1 MMVKSQR
8 WLKLTFSCL
17 HVRCAFILQLRSLL
31 HPPASDFKWVF
42 LCPVCTWIKW
52 SELGREVGIEEQL
65 FFPIFCCSLKL
76 WTIMLQNLC
85 SALPMSF
92 HRLFWLRNENK
103 WRCRPAAATLNT
115 ASSIPIWKKSIRHH
129 SERLHRS
136 CSTITAVDPQIGLR
150 FLNAFKSDNLTPNS
164 RAWLIYKG
172 RLKQRNLSL
181 NVFSCQTASYSTD
194 KLPLKGLDT

>member
-1 MMVKSQR
+1 MWGVHSFCSWSLNYTRQPVILNEFFMSCVHINQMVRIGKRSR
-8 WLKLTFSCL
+8 DRRATFFSIC
-17 HVRCAFILQLRSLL
+17 
-31 HPPASDFKWVF
+31 
-42 LCPVCTWIKW
+42 
-52 SELGREVGIEEQL
+52 
-65 FFPIFCCSLKL
+65 CCSLKL
-76 WTIMLQNLC
+76 WTMTLQNLC

-103 WRCRPAAATLNT
+103 WWCRPAAATLNT

-150 FLNAFKSDNLTPNS
+150 FSNAFISDNLTPNS
-164 RAWLIYKG
+164 HTWLIYKG

-181 NVFSCQTASYSTD
+181 NMFSCQTASYSTD
-194 KLPLKGLDT
+194 KLPSKGLDT